1 MVCGPGLPEVFHSLL
16 YRSNRP
22 SGVVHW
28 PNGADEHQA
37 HDAGLVLVVVCTWL
51 GDVVAGTGF
60 GLAVLGLDD
69 ALCTALG
76 GEPDDGLDG
85 EDGWDSGLGDDA
97 GPDCAAQWYGADLAG
112 HLVAA
117 AADTRVS
124 LPDARQAVTVTCWPD
139 ALHGLASFTV
149 CGAWLSARS
158 VAWVPDSAYPPT
170 AAAASRDRTAARR
183 TSFLGLL

>member
-1 MVCGPGLPEVFHSLL
+1 
-16 YRSNRP
+16 
-22 SGVVHW
+22 VVHW

-51 GDVVAGTGF
+51 GDVVAGMGF
-60 GLAVLGLDD
+60 ELAVLGLED
-69 ALCTALG
+69 APRTAFG
-76 GEPDDGLDG
+76 GELDG
-85 EDGWDSGLGDDA
+85 EDGRESGLGDDA

-139 ALHGLASFTV
+139 ARAVLANATV
-149 CGAWLSARS
+149 SRVGLSARS